1 MALSYIGE
9 FEQMVLLAILQ
20 QGEAAYAIDVR
31 KELERSAGRSVSRGA
46 LYRTFDR
53 LEAKRYI
60 EWELE
65 DGGPVPERG
74 GHPMRKFLVTDAGLE
89 ALRVSRSA
97 LLKLWRGLDAV
108 LDGS

>member
-1 MALSYIGE
+1 MTPSYIGE
-9 FEQMVLLAILQ
+9 FEQMVLLGILQ
-20 QGEAAYAIDVR
+20 QGQAAHAIDVR

-53 LEAKRYI
+53 LEAKGYI
-60 EWELE
+60 DWELE
-65 DGGPVPERG
+65 DGSPAPERG
-74 GHPMRKFLVTDAGLE
+74 GHPMRKFRVTDAGLE